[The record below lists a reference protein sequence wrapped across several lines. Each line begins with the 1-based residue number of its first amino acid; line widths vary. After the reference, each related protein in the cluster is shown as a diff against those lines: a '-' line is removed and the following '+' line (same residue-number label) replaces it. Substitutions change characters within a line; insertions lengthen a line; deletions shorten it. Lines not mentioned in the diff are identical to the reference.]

1 MKTRHKTRRKHSALY
16 AYSYQVT
23 KRTAF
28 EEVTFFLPY
37 WSIDVGLFGLCRCRI
52 YPWIDWMR
60 ITWENEKKKIFYCRL
75 NSFVNVLCSFVALCF
90 VLFLLLPSP
99 LSVSCAECALWQYVQ
114 SPLMLYGSS
123 LTLVL
128 IKLNRQKAR
137 NIFFHLAQEDV
148 FSLAEVNSRRSNT

>member
-1 MKTRHKTRRKHSALY
+1 MLASLVY
-16 AYSYQVT
+16 AVAEYILGLIECESRG
-23 KRTAF
+23 RT
-28 EEVTFFLPY
+28 
-37 WSIDVGLFGLCRCRI
+37 
-52 YPWIDWMR
+52 
-60 ITWENEKKKIFYCRL
+60 KKKIFYCRL

-148 FSLAEVNSRRSNT
+148 FFFSRGQ

>member
-16 AYSYQVT
+16 AYPYKRL

-52 YPWIDWMR
+52 YPWIEMR
-60 ITWENEKKKIFYCRL
+60 ITWENEKKK
-75 NSFVNVLCSFVALCF
+75 SFTVDSILSLTCCVLLLRF
-90 VLFLLLPSP
+90 VLFFFFSCPP
-99 LSVSCAECALWQYVQ
+99 LFRFPAPNALFGNMFRVL
-114 SPLMLYGSS
+114 LMLYGSS